1 MADNPAF
8 ADPDEDADDQPD
20 SGSDDADSNAL
31 DGDVIDTPDG
41 GALVKLSDKP
51 ERETP
56 GEAAFFENLV
66 ETDAL
71 GFLELQ
77 RLTLAYIDNVA
88 LDRQARESRDKQYA
102 DGIKRTGFS
111 DEKVSGADFE
121 GASKVMHPMI
131 GKAAVDF
138 AAKVMKELFPPDGP
152 CKDKVVGKVTPKK
165 VERARRKTAH
175 MNWQLTEQMPEFRGC
190 LEQLESQVPIG
201 GAQYLKIFYDRQL
214 KRPSCDVYW
223 IDNMVLPYSAKNF
236 LAARRRTYVLRLT
249 EEEFQR
255 RVSSGE
261 YVDPGRKATGMEPEQ
276 TKSEKA
282 TEKVEGNTQ
291 TSLNEDGLRHMFEG
305 YVWLDA
311 DDPEAPEGYSFQPY
325 VLVVDDLS
333 QKAVALYRNWDP
345 DRADRTGVVDELQ
358 HVVEFGLIPWR
369 GAYPLGLFHLIGGLS
384 TAATGALRALLDSAL
399 LNNSSTLLKL
409 KSQVGGQSQKISQT
423 GIQEVEG
430 AVSMDDIRKLA
441 MPLPF
446 NPPSEVLYQLLGFLS
461 DQAADMIR
469 TSLDNTSD
477 SGAEVPVGTTMAN
490 LEQGMTVFSSIH
502 ARHHA
507 SMAQVLK
514 ILHRINRDW
523 LTEEVVKED
532 TGELLAL
539 PDDYQGPMDVV
550 PVSDPR
556 IFSEAQRFAQVQA
569 IAQRAAMNPLYN
581 QAKVEMRILDT
592 LKVPNPD
599 ELLATPPEPEPADP
613 VTENVAMALGKPA
626 SAFPNQ
632 NHSAH
637 LLVHLKFA
645 LDPNL
650 GLNLLVGPSYIQLM
664 LTHLKEHLILWYA
677 KMMGET
683 VQRALKK
690 KVPIA
695 RLVADESP
703 KTADALARAFA
714 VASQYVQAPEAELQT
729 FAKVTQGVK
738 QLMAFAQQVAQMQ
751 QPQDPNM
758 ALAQAAN
765 KDVDRKAAA
774 DQGKQQLEQAKLQQ
788 KAGTD
793 QAHVAIEGQRLQTD
807 AAVRA
812 ADSKTRALSAQ
823 GDVQRESAAAQAE
836 AVRQAGET
844 QVRQQELALAVNRQT
859 SDAAQGQLELKLD
872 AEQADKDRQLEAAKL
887 HASAAGDAADRHQD
901 AALTDLQERV
911 KQAMNTADNETAL
924 RITLLELANDHRMAK
939 LKTGHGIGKNPSP

>member
-1 MADNPAF
+1 MGDNPAF
-8 ADPDEDADDQPD
+8 ADPDEDEADQA
-20 SGSDDADSNAL
+20 SAGGDDADSNAL

-41 GALVKLSDKP
+41 GALVKLKDTP

-56 GEAAFFENLV
+56 GESAFFANLV
-66 ETDAL
+66 EELDE
-71 GFLELQ
+71 LEL
-77 RLTLAYIDNVA
+77 RRITLDIIDKVT
-88 LDRQARESRDKQYA
+88 LDRQAREDRDKQYA

-138 AAKVMKELFPPDGP
+138 GAKVMKEMFPPDGP

-190 LEQLESQVPIG
+190 LAQLESQVPIG

-214 KRPSCDVYW
+214 KRPACDVYW
-223 IDNMVLPYSAKNF
+223 IDNMLLPYASKSF

-249 EEEFQR
+249 DEEFQR
-255 RVSSGE
+255 RVDAGE
-261 YVDPGRKATGMEPEQ
+261 YVDPKRTATGMEPEQ

-282 TEKVEGNTQ
+282 TEKVEGNKQ
-291 TSLNEDGLRHMFEG
+291 TSLNEDGLRHVFEC
-305 YVWLDA
+305 YVWLDV
-311 DDPEAPEGYSFQPY
+311 DDPERPNDYSSSPY
-325 VLVVDDLS
+325 VFVVDDLS
-333 QKAVALYRNWDP
+333 QQPLALYRNWDP
-345 DRADRTGVVDELQ
+345 DRAEKVGVVDELQ
-358 HVVEFGLIPWR
+358 HIVEFPLIPWR

-399 LNNSSTLLKL
+399 LNNSSTVLKL
-409 KSQVGGQSQKISQT
+409 KSAMGGQSANIKQT
-423 GIQEVEG
+423 GVHELEG
-430 AVSMDDIRKLA
+430 AVSADDVRKLA

-502 ARHHA
+502 ASHHFA
-507 SMAQVLK
+507 MGQVLK

-523 LTEEVVKED
+523 LTEEVVKEE

-539 PDDYQGPMDVV
+539 PEDYQGPMDVV

-556 IFSEAQRFAQVQA
+556 IFSEAQRFAQMQA
-569 IAQRAAMNPLYN
+569 IAARSTGNPLYN
-581 QAKVEMRILDT
+581 AVKVEQRILET

-599 ELLATPPEPEPADP
+599 ELLATPPEPEPTDP
-613 VTENVAMALGKPA
+613 VSENVAMALGKPA
-626 SAFPNQ
+626 GAFPNQ

-664 LTHLKEHLILWYA
+664 LQHLKEHLILWYA

-729 FAKVTQGVK
+729 FAKVTQGVQ
-738 QLMAFAQQVAQMQ
+738 QLMAFAQKVAQMQ

-758 ALAQAAN
+758 ALAQAAA

-774 DQGKQQLEQAKLQQ
+774 DQAKQQLETAKIQQ
-788 KAGTD
+788 KNQTD
-793 QAHVAIEGQRLQTD
+793 QAHVQIEGARLQTD
-807 AAVRA
+807 AKVKA
-812 ADSKTRALSAQ
+812 ADAQTRALSAQ
-823 GDVQRESAAAQAE
+823 GDVQREAAANEAEQAR
-836 AVRQAGET
+836 AAGET
-844 QVRQQELALAVNRQT
+844 QVRQAELALATHKQV
-859 SDAAQGQLELKLD
+859 SDQQNGQLELRLD

-887 HASAAGDAADRHQD
+887 HVGAQGDAADRGQD
-901 AALTDLQERV
+901 AALTQLQERV
-911 KQAMNTADNETAL
+911 KQAMNEADNETAL

-939 LKTGHGIGKNPSP
+939 LKTGHGVGKNPTP